1 MLILINNIVVKIR
14 AKKWGNSL
22 GIRLPNLYVKELGI
36 DNETELNLAMDK
48 DKLIITKEKKPDLD
62 KLLDLVTKENIHG
75 EINWGNSVGKEI
87 W

>member
-1 MLILINNIVVKIR
+1 M
-14 AKKWGNSL
+14 